1 MDILPLVVDGI
12 IILIFVACILDGY
25 RRGFVKMLLSV
36 VAIIISA
43 TLASALAAPVAQWA
57 NEEYVSDITSEYID
71 SYFDGTLENIGL
83 SEDEFAGDKFEGAEE
98 EIAEAMPEELTQL
111 LEQYDISVEEILS
124 DISPEDT
131 LEEVNEKIKE
141 NIEKAVVLPVV
152 ELAAFLVIYII
163 CSIILSI
170 IIGVVCT
177 AFRLPVINGI
187 NKSFGAVLGVF
198 KGLFVIAV
206 VSVFA
211 VFAAGFFSGN
221 ELADAVSEAMLT
233 NTISEITFQLIG

>member
-12 IILIFVACILDGY
+12 IIMIFVACILDGY

-71 SYFDGTLENIGL
+71 SYFDGALENVSL

-98 EIAEAMPEELTQL
+98 IAEAIPEEITQL

-131 LEEVNEKIKE
+131 LEEVSEKIKE
-141 NIEKAVVLPVV
+141 NIEKAVVLPVL

-187 NKSFGAVLGVF
+187 NKSLGAVLGVF

-233 NTISEITFQLIG
+233 NTISEIAFQLIG